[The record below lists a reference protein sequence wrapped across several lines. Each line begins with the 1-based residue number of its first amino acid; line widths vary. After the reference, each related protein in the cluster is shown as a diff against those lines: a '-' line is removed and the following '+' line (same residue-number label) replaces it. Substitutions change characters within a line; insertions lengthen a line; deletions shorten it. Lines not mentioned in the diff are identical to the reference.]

1 MYIETKEI
9 DTDGIAIERTLSYS
23 LPPAGKV
30 EDEVRIGPVHLQGH
44 LQKDGSSVAFAGDI
58 RTMADLPCSRCLE
71 MYSLPL
77 DLHFDLL
84 YTTEPEKIEKGESRV
99 DESSITEVHYDGTRI
114 DLDALFGE
122 QILLGLPLKPLCRED
137 CRGLCPQCGANLNSE
152 ACGCSMERDVDPRF
166 AALKKLKTT

>member
-9 DTDGIAIERTLSYS
+9 DSDGISFERTLSYA

-30 EDEVRIGPVHLQGH
+30 EDEVRLGPVHLRGE
-44 LQKDGSSVAFAGDI
+44 LQKEGSRVAFAGDI
-58 RTMADLPCSRCLE
+58 QVVAELSCSRCLE
-71 MYSLPL
+71 LYARPL

-84 YTTEPEKIEKGESRV
+84 YTAEPEKVEKGESRV
-99 DESSITEVHYDGTRI
+99 DEASITEVHYDGARI
-114 DLDALFGE
+114 DLDALLGE

-137 CRGLCPQCGANLNSE
+137 CRGLCPQCGANRNAE
-152 ACGCSMERDVDPRF
+152 ACGCSVEPEVDPRF